1 MSFHDACIIGCPLV
15 AHGHPIT
22 NAPPANSESHPL
34 TGRCW
39 RLALNCRPQVLP
51 PAPSAPSAADSS
63 DGGPDT
69 PGGEGERALASTST
83 IPTPLPPLLELAF
96 ARADPR
102 TGAEFMTQAFVALH
116 AAGRVVRE
124 RALFAM

>member
-1 MSFHDACIIGCPLV
+1 MISGIV
-15 AHGHPIT
+15 THPFG
-22 NAPPANSESHPL
+22 APSSSPVDHP
-34 TGRCW
+34 TDRCW
-39 RLALNCRPQVLP
+39 RLALKCRPQLLP
-51 PAPSAPSAADSS
+51 PGPSSPSAADSS

-69 PGGEGERALASTST
+69 SGGEGERALASTST
-83 IPTPLPPLLELAF
+83 IPTPPPLLELAF